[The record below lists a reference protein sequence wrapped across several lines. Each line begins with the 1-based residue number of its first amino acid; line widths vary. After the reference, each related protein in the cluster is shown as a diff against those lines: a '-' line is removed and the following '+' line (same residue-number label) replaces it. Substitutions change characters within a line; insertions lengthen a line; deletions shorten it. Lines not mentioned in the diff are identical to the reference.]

1 MEKGGLS
8 AALTAAGVSK
18 GQPVGWADEMRL
30 GLLGRVRRIWGIRGI
45 KRRQKVEC
53 TYQWRYLSLA
63 VDGIGGQL
71 WWRWTPNLKKE
82 TVQEVVQEW
91 HEAGIGA
98 LVWDRAPSHR
108 AKVVKAVGLPL
119 IEQPPAAPELNPAE
133 RVFEELR
140 RAVEG
145 RVYGTIEK
153 KMAAVEQALQKM
165 AASPEG
171 VQRLT
176 GWSWI
181 RASLAQLPQNLQP
194 SLS

>member
-1 MEKGGLS
+1 
-8 AALTAAGVSK
+8 
-18 GQPVGWADEMRL
+18 
-30 GLLGRVRRIWGIRGI
+30 
-45 KRRQKVEC
+45 VEC

-91 HEAGIGA
+91 QEAGIGA

-119 IEQPPAAPELNPAE
+119 IEQPPAAPESNPAE

-153 KMAAVEQALQKM
+153 KMAAVEQALQEM

-194 SLS
+194 SLT

>member
-8 AALTAAGVSK
+8 TALAGAGVSK
-18 GQPVGWADEMRL
+18 DQPVGWADEMRL
-30 GLLGRVRRIWGIRGI
+30 GLLGRVRKVWGIRGI
-45 KRRQKVEC
+45 KIGQKVEC

-63 VDGIGGQL
+63 VDGVGGQL

-82 TVQEVVQEW
+82 TVQGVVREW
-91 HEAGIGA
+91 QEAGLGA

-140 RAVEG
+140 REVEG
-145 RVYGTIEK
+145 WVYGTIEK
-153 KMAAVEQALQKM
+153 KMAAVEQALQEM
-165 AASPEG
+165 AASPER

-181 RASLAQLPQNLQP
+181 RASLAQLPQEFVAF
-194 SLS
+194 S

>member
-8 AALTAAGVSK
+8 TALAGAGVIQGK
-18 GQPVGWADEMRL
+18 PVGWADEMRL
-30 GLLGRVRRIWGIRGI
+30 GLLGRVRRVWGIRGI
-45 KRRQKVEC
+45 KIRQKGEC

-63 VDGIGGQL
+63 VDGVGGQL
-71 WWRWTPNLKKE
+71 WWTWIPNLRKE
-82 TVQEVVQEW
+82 TVQAVVREW
-91 HEAGIGA
+91 QEAGIGA

-108 AKVVKAVGLPL
+108 AKVVRAVGLPL

-153 KMAAVEQALQKM
+153 KMAAVERVLQEL
-165 AASPEG
+165 AASPER

-181 RASLAQLPQNLQP
+181 RVALAQLPQEFAAF
-194 SLS
+194 S

>member
-8 AALTAAGVSK
+8 TALAGAGVIQGK
-18 GQPVGWADEMRL
+18 PVGWADEMRL
-30 GLLGRVRRIWGIRGI
+30 GLLGRVRRVWGIRGI
-45 KRRQKVEC
+45 KIRQKVEC

-63 VDGIGGQL
+63 VDGVGGQL
-71 WWRWTPNLKKE
+71 WWTWIPNLRKE
-82 TVQEVVQEW
+82 TVQAVVREW
-91 HEAGIGA
+91 QEAGIGA

-108 AKVVKAVGLPL
+108 AKVVRAVGLPL

-133 RVFEELR
+133 PVFEELR

-153 KMAAVEQALQKM
+153 KMAAVERVLQEL
-165 AASPEG
+165 AASPER

-181 RASLAQLPQNLQP
+181 RVALAQLPQEFAAF
-194 SLS
+194 S

>member
-45 KRRQKVEC
+45 KIRQKVEC

-153 KMAAVEQALQKM
+153 KMAAVEQALQEM

>member
-8 AALTAAGVSK
+8 AALRDAGVTQGK
-18 GQPVGWADEMRL
+18 PVGWADEMRL
-30 GLLGRVRRIWGIRGI
+30 GLLGRVRRVWGIRGI
-45 KRRQKVEC
+45 KIRQKVEC

-63 VDGIGGQL
+63 VDGVGGQL
-71 WWRWTPNLKKE
+71 WWTWTPDMRKE
-82 TVQEVVQEW
+82 TVQGVVGEW

-108 AKVVKAVGLPL
+108 AKIVKAVGLPL

-140 RAVEG
+140 REVEG

-153 KMAAVEQALQKM
+153 KIAAVEQELKAL
-165 AASPEG
+165 AASPER

-181 RASLAQLPQNLQP
+181 QASLAQLPQEFAAF
-194 SLS
+194 S

>member
-8 AALTAAGVSK
+8 TALAGAGVIQGK
-18 GQPVGWADEMRL
+18 PVGWADEMRL
-30 GLLGRVRRIWGIRGI
+30 GLLGRVRRVWGIRGI
-45 KRRQKVEC
+45 KIRQKVEC

-63 VDGIGGQL
+63 VDGVGGQL
-71 WWRWTPNLKKE
+71 WWTWIPNLRKE
-82 TVQEVVQEW
+82 TVQAVVREW
-91 HEAGIGA
+91 QEAGIGA

-108 AKVVKAVGLPL
+108 AKVVRAVGLPL

-153 KMAAVEQALQKM
+153 KMAAVERVLQEL
-165 AASPEG
+165 AASPER

-181 RASLAQLPQNLQP
+181 RVALAQLPQEFAAF
-194 SLS
+194 S

>member
-8 AALTAAGVSK
+8 AALAGAGVAQGK
-18 GQPVGWADEMRL
+18 AVGWADEMRL
-30 GLLGRVRRIWGIRGI
+30 GLLGRVRRVWGIRGI
-45 KRRQKVEC
+45 QIRQKVEC

-63 VDGIGGQL
+63 VDGVGGQL
-71 WWRWTPNLKKE
+71 WWSWSPNLKKE
-82 TVQEVVQEW
+82 TVQAVVREW
-91 HEAGIGA
+91 QEAGIGA

-153 KMAAVEQALQKM
+153 KMAAVERVLQEL
-165 AASPEG
+165 AASPER

-176 GWSWI
+176 GWPWI
-181 RASLAQLPQNLQP
+181 RVSLAQLPQKLAAF
-194 SLS
+194 S

>member
-1 MEKGGLS
+1 M
-8 AALTAAGVSK
+8 V
-18 GQPVGWADEMRL
+18 
-30 GLLGRVRRIWGIRGI
+30 
-45 KRRQKVEC
+45 C

-181 RASLAQLPQNLQP
+181 RASLAQLPQNVQP